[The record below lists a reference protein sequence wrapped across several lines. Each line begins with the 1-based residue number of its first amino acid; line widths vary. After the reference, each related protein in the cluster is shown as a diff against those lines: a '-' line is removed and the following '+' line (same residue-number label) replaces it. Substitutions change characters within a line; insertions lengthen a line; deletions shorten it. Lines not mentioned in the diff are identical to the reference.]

1 MPQDGHVWP
10 VAHMRQTDSLPVLRI
25 SWSFGRRCRHCLQTK
40 VLDCSAG
47 GWVREDL
54 ADGWVGEGLAE
65 LAPAG
70 LAGEAEPPLPGGGV
84 VAFGLL
90 RRFRAAASSWASLFS
105 SSRTRLPTSLPTPR
119 GVPALAIC
127 ARRIPRHRL
136 ASNSWP
142 FSIRASTRLTR
153 STRAFETTA
162 PNSFGFSGG
171 LELATV
177 TCLGRLGRATPR
189 STAPRMES
197 AVSRRLTSLS
207 TASE

>member
-1 MPQDGHVWP
+1 
-10 VAHMRQTDSLPVLRI
+10 MRQTDSLPVLRI

-40 VLDCSAG
+40 VLDCSAD

-65 LAPAG
+65 LVPAG
-70 LAGEAEPPLPGGGV
+70 LAREAEPPLP
-84 VAFGLL
+84 VAGSLRFGLL

-105 SSRTRLPTSLPTPR
+105 SSRTRPPRSLPTPR

-127 ARRIPRHRL
+127 VRRIPRHRL
-136 ASNSWP
+136 ASISWP
-142 FSIRASTRLTR
+142 FSTRASTRFTR
-153 STRAFETTA
+153 SSSAFDRTV

-171 LELATV
+171 LEVATV
-177 TCLGRLGRATPR
+177 TCVGRLGRATVR
-189 STAPRMES
+189 STAPRMAS
-197 AVSRRLTSLS
+197 PVSMRLTSLS